1 MGKIT
6 RLIGKCKLKAK
17 RYSPEMCFVLG
28 GVMIIGGVIAAVKA
42 TSDSMDKLD
51 HISEKMDT
59 VDQQEEEGK
68 ISNEEARKLRWQ
80 YRREYAV
87 TLGRNYGLSAALIG
101 GGFTCNFA
109 GYRIQKHR
117 IKDLSIALA
126 GTKAA
131 YDILAEAVKKEYGD
145 AALNKLKYGL
155 HEEQVEVRETT
166 DDGIEL
172 AHIENVTDVPGAHK
186 TSPYAIIFDENNEYW
201 SKDPNQ
207 RQVFFDN
214 MEIALNHEA
223 RRQGY
228 LFLNKAYEYVGAR
241 RTAVGNIAGWIFGTN
256 DKNRDGEVRLDI
268 QEIHVPSMKYRCGYE
283 VQYIIDF
290 NVDGNILY
298 DFEKYAR
305 N

>member
-6 RLIGKCKLKAK
+6 RLFGKVKLKAR
-17 RYSPEMCFVLG
+17 RYSPEMCFILG
-28 GVMIIGGVIAAVKA
+28 GAMIIGGVVAAVKA

-80 YRREYAV
+80 YRREYAT
-87 TLGRNYGLSAALIG
+87 TLAKNYGLSAALIS

-109 GYRIQKHR
+109 GYRIQKNH

-126 GTKAA
+126 GSKAA

-145 AALNKLKYGL
+145 AALSKLKYGL
-155 HEEQVEVRETT
+155 HDEQVEVRETT

-172 AHIENVTDVPGAHK
+172 AHIEDVTNVPGVNK
-186 TSPYAIIFDENNEYW
+186 PSPYAIIFDEMSPFW

-207 RQVFFDN
+207 REIFFDN
-214 MEIALNHEA
+214 MRVALNHQLKRE
-223 RRQGY
+223 GY
-228 LFLNKAYEYVGAR
+228 LFLNQAYTYFGVR
-241 RTAVGNIAGWIFGTN
+241 RTAAGNLAGWIYDSR
-256 DKNRDGEVRLDI
+256 DKMRDGEVRLDI

-283 VQYIIDF
+283 VKYIIDF

-298 DFEKYAR
+298 DFEKYALR
-305 N
+305 

>member
-6 RLIGKCKLKAK
+6 RLLGKCKLKVK
-17 RYSPEMCFVLG
+17 RYSPEMCFILG
-28 GVMIIGGVIAAVKA
+28 GAMIIGGVIAAVKA

-51 HISEKMDT
+51 HISEKMDD
-59 VDQQEEEGK
+59 VDQQEEADK

-80 YRREYAV
+80 YRREYAS
-87 TLGRNYGLSAALIG
+87 TLIRNYGLSAALIS

-109 GYRIQKHR
+109 GYRIQKNR

-131 YDILAEAVKKEYGD
+131 YDILSEAVKKEYGE

-172 AHIENVTDVPGAHK
+172 AHIETVTDVPEMKGH
-186 TSPYAIIFDENNEYW
+186 SPYAIIFDEMSPFW
-201 SKDPNQ
+201 RKDPDQ
-207 RQVFFDN
+207 RKIFFEN
-214 MEIALNHEA
+214 MQMVLNHDGK
-223 RRQGY
+223 RDGY
-228 LFLNKAYEYVGAR
+228 LFLNHAYRYFGVK
-241 RTAVGNIAGWIFGTN
+241 RTAAGNMAGWIFGSN
-256 DKNRDGEVRLDI
+256 DKMRDGEVRLDI

-283 VQYIIDF
+283 VKYIIDF

-298 DFEKYAR
+298 DFEKYALR
-305 N
+305 

>member
-51 HISEKMDT
+51 HISEKMDI
-59 VDQQEEEGK
+59 VDQQEEEGQ
-68 ISNEEARKLRWQ
+68 ISNEEARRLRWQ

-109 GYRIQKHR
+109 GYRIQKNR
-117 IKDLSIALA
+117 IRDLSIALA

-131 YDILAEAVKKEYGD
+131 YDILVEGIRKEYGD
-145 AALNKLKYGL
+145 AALNKIKYGL
-155 HEEQVEVRETT
+155 HDEQVEVRETT

-172 AHIENVTDVPGAHK
+172 AHIEDVTNVPGVK
-186 TSPYAIIFDENNEYW
+186 KPSPYAIIFDELNPYW
-201 SKDPNQ
+201 SKDPEQ
-207 RQVFFDN
+207 RKIFLEN
-214 MEIALNHEA
+214 MEMVLNHDGK
-223 RRQGY
+223 RDGY
-228 LFLNKAYEYVGAR
+228 LFLNHAYRYFGEK
-241 RTAVGNIAGWIFGTN
+241 RTAAGNMAGWIFGSN
-256 DKNRDGEVRLDI
+256 DKMRDGKVKLDI
-268 QEIHVPSMKYRCGYE
+268 QEVHVPSMKYRCGYE
-283 VQYIIDF
+283 VKYIIDF

-298 DFEKYAR
+298 DFEKYALR
-305 N
+305 